1 MSKCNALLYAM
12 VVGFGFVAGIHTY
25 LAWSSLLEIV
35 WQTVKAVVT
44 NA

>member
-35 WQTVKAVVT
+35 WQAVKAAVT